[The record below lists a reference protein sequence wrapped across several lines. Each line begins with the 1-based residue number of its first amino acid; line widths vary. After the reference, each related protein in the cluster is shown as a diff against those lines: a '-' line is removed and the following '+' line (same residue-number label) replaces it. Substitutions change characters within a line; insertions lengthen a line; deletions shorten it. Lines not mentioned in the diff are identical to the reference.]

1 MTLVLFMRVPQA
13 DLLYPHRA
21 IMESYYGSLPAYTGG
36 GFEMEKNASS
46 SSDVGYSAR
55 RSASAEA
62 PSSYYTGY
70 TNNSIP
76 SQQPSSAPPAPDR
89 EASLSQEQRTWLQQ
103 MVQTYGPTF
112 EREKWVQ
119 TFIEQNH
126 EAALKAAVPVQVQ
139 PEVSSYGGYDMSTT
153 DWYKTGARPKQT
165 GSNANTSSL
174 DKVQS
179 NESPKTISDTCSE
192 DMR

>member
-1 MTLVLFMRVPQA
+1 
-13 DLLYPHRA
+13 
-21 IMESYYGSLPAYTGG
+21 
-36 GFEMEKNASS
+36 MEKSASS

-139 PEVSSYGGYDMSTT
+139 PEGSSYGGYDMSTT
-153 DWYKTGARPKQT
+153 DWYKTGARPRQT

-179 NESPKTISDTCSE
+179 NESAKTISDTCSE
-192 DMR
+192 HKYELVYW